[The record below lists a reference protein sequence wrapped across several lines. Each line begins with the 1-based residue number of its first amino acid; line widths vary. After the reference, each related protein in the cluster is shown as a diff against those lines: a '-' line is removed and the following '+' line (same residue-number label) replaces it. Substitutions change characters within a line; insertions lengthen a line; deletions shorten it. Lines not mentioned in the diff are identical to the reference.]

1 MEEISAC
8 VHSASEDRKASAQS
22 ELQKHNQTKRNT
34 KSLEDAGYTMITLD
48 TEEIIL
54 SSYVMDSDTSPYQ
67 YLFTAVTVY

>member
-1 MEEISAC
+1 
-8 VHSASEDRKASAQS
+8 
-22 ELQKHNQTKRNT
+22 
-34 KSLEDAGYTMITLD
+34 MITLD